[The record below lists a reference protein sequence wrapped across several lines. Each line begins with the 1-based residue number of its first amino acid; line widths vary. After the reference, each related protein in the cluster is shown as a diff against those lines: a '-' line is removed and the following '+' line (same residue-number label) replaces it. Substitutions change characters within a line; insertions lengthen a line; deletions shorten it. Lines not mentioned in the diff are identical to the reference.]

1 MQESVLAVG
10 RFWDQVTYQCSVHPV
25 DEPALQAELA
35 AARAQPLTI
44 APGSGSPAT
53 SDVLAAR
60 SALLERVLAHL
71 AKHSSATVASAN
83 DASQLQERCAGLAG
97 EVSSLKHALQ
107 QVQEQWHTSQER
119 VERLQELLR
128 TAERRVDRLQSSS
141 VREVEDPQGVHAVA
155 AAQASPAPAPGNVA
169 PTESAPKAESPAADD
184 SAARAD
190 TAASELAAARD
201 ELTTLRELAHTRERA
216 LADVRQELLEA
227 RQGAAALQLKLQSL
241 PNDRVQSHP
250 AYHAVQAEMVFLQQ
264 EAARLREVAAAAER
278 ENAGMR
284 EFRLEF
290 QHQTTTQANT
300 HSDELQKQIRLRDAD
315 IVRLRGQRD
324 DLNAELL
331 ERRAR
336 ESVKFTQVDE
346 AKALMAQKEEQ
357 VAVLQSQ
364 ATRLKTELAALR
376 GDAATVQASGAAPA
390 PEADA
395 TSLRLQ
401 LQAANASSAAL
412 CDEVD
417 RLSAAYEELEKQA
430 ETRMAGLA
438 KLEDKVLRL
447 TTEKS
452 KADSKY
458 FAAMRAKDA
467 LEAEKRALARSAERQ
482 TKVIERYMDT
492 EKGLQAQLVQAE
504 KEVSAYR
511 RSVQT
516 HESKLA
522 EAERDVSVLR
532 RRLSEAERARA
543 SAEAGVAQHLATAN
557 DEAAARQRAE
567 ETIASLDR
575 EVAKLRR
582 RVAESAAAGP
592 RSKGSE
598 SETHLEYLNTLL
610 RCSACKERYRDRIIT
625 RCLHTFCEA
634 CVNAR
639 IQTRQRKCPHCGLA
653 FATSD
658 VQVLYRTFCLLTS
671 SPVIRAR
678 SPGTWCRCSARPFR
692 SGAWAPQAWSNA
704 GRTRS
709 PSCQTWWGACA
720 TVRRSP

>member
-1 MQESVLAVG
+1 MREAKRESARARQDLQALENRVRDMQESILAVG
-10 RFWDQVTYQCSVHPV
+10 RFWDRMTYQCSVLPV
-25 DEPALQAELA
+25 DEPALQAELE

-44 APGSGSPAT
+44 VPGTASPAPM
-53 SDVLAAR
+53 DVLSAR
-60 SALLERVLAHL
+60 SALLERVLTHL
-71 AKHSSATVASAN
+71 AKHSTAAVASAN
-83 DASQLQERCAGLAG
+83 DATQLQERCAGLAG
-97 EVSSLKHALQ
+97 EVSSLQHSLQ
-107 QVQEQWHTSQER
+107 QAQVQWQTSQER

-128 TAERRVDRLQSSS
+128 AAERRVDRLQSDS
-141 VREVEDPQGVHAVA
+141 VREVEDPQGAHA
-155 AAQASPAPAPGNVA
+155 AASAKEPSGPSAASAGTAPPEAA
-169 PTESAPKAESPAADD
+169 HKAESPAADD

-216 LADVRQELLEA
+216 LTDVRQELLEA
-227 RQGAAALQLKLQSL
+227 RQGAAALQQQLQSL
-241 PNDRVQSHP
+241 PAERVQSHP

-264 EAARLREVAAAAER
+264 EAARLREAAAASER
-278 ENAGMR
+278 ENAEMR
-284 EFRLEF
+284 EFRIEF

-315 IVRLRGQRD
+315 VVRLRGQRD

-336 ESVKFTQVDE
+336 ENVKFTQVDE
-346 AKALMAQKEEQ
+346 AKALMARKEEQ

-376 GDAATVQASGAAPA
+376 GDAASVQASGAAPV
-390 PEADA
+390 PPQADA
-395 TSLRLQ
+395 ASLRLQ
-401 LQAANASSAAL
+401 LQAASASSAAL

-430 ETRMAGLA
+430 EVRLAGLA

-516 HESKLA
+516 HASKLA
-522 EAERDVSVLR
+522 EADRDVSVLR

-543 SAEAGVAQHLATAN
+543 AAEGSVAQHLATAN

-567 ETIASLDR
+567 EKISSLDR

-582 RVAESAAAGP
+582 RAAESAAAGP
-592 RSKGSE
+592 RRKGSE

-625 RCLHTFCEA
+625 RCLHTFCET

-658 VQVLYRTFCLLTS
+658 VQVLYRTYRLLTY
-671 SPVIRAR
+671 SPVTRAR
-678 SPGTWCRCSARPFR
+678 ALGTWYRCIVRPFR
-692 SGAWAPQAWSNA
+692 SGE
-704 GRTRS
+704 
-709 PSCQTWWGACA
+709 
-720 TVRRSP
+720 